1 MGAEVIQHKVIR
13 VKVPDG
19 KRVSRVRFLSDHPDC
34 RPVEA
39 TWPWSHPWWCTGTY
53 GKNGEEGCIIV
64 AYTEDVDL
72 LKKGWPEGRDF
83 EIFDSGLEYYTYS
96 VRYQPDDEFIKN
108 KLPKVWGQWAHC
120 GPNHKWQLI
129 VREVRELLDDLLID
143 AKIEDVVSGV
153 LPTPD
158 PTVNDFRIWWV
169 GDNYISKLA
178 RRHDGLGELPEYL
191 AENIYEL
198 TADME
203 KGVDN
208 NGVLL
213 VHDDHDKYLN
223 VTDEQRRH
231 FNPTR
236 VGIAFLVN
244 DICCVRK
251 HPGIITTMDGVVLE
265 TREFLPMG
273 GMVSK
278 F

>member
-39 TWPWSHPWWCTGTY
+39 TWPWPHPWWCTGTY

-129 VREVRELLDDLLID
+129 IREFRELLDDLLID
-143 AKIEDVVSGV
+143 AKIEDVVSAA
-153 LPTPD
+153 LPAPD
-158 PTVNDFRIWWV
+158 PKAEDFLIWWLSPKQV
-169 GDNYISKLA
+169 EVL
-178 RRHDGLGELPEYL
+178 HDRMRDGGLSDWPEYL
-191 AENIYEL
+191 RSEIGSLVGRNP
-198 TADME
+198 
-203 KGVDN
+203 KGQLWINPIHMDIVP
-208 NGVLL
+208 
-213 VHDDHDKYLN
+213 KI
-223 VTDEQRRH
+223 TDEYRGRIDDDKGGIVFLRRDLK
-231 FNPTR
+231 FPR
-236 VGIAFLVN
+236 MF
-244 DICCVRK
+244 
-251 HPGIITTMDGVVLE
+251 PGVISDFMINTLE
-265 TREFLPMG
+265 THEAFPIGR
-273 GMVSK
+273 
-278 F
+278 